1 MKNSKVHFKKNR
13 YLIVIAIFFLSVN
26 IMAQQK
32 KDTQNKVASP
42 RTVAPKKNTG
52 AVVNKTGTSVKK
64 VNTQDSLKSCCSK
77 IPSRLN
83 SFGIKVDKH
92 DGMVWIPAGTFMMG
106 GDNKQARKDEY
117 PKHGVKLNGFYMD
130 VTEVTNAQFTEFVKA
145 TGYITTAEKDIN
157 WDDIKSQV
165 PPNTP
170 KPPDSVLKA
179 ASLIFVPTKSEVD
192 LNDYSQWWSWTRG
205 ANWKHPHGPGSD
217 LVGKENYPVTHVS
230 WDDAMAY
237 CKWAGKRLP
246 TEAEWEYAARGGL
259 VNNTYSWGNFFDE
272 LGVSQCNFWQGKF
285 PYLNLNKDGFIGAAP
300 VKSFAPNGF
309 GLYDVAGNVWEWCA
323 DFYNNDYYSQLGKS
337 KLSINPKG
345 PTKSYDPDEPL
356 ITKRVM
362 RGGSF
367 LCNDSYCSGYRV
379 AARMKSSPDSGM
391 EHLGFRCVMDKE

>member
-77 IPSRLN
+77 IPSRFN